1 MSRFSENKGR
11 KIVIDTLD
19 TCAISHTNGGR
30 IFSYSQNINSDK
42 VRVTGS
48 LNIRSPRS
56 DVSDQTLYLAGEFGL
71 YGQID
76 IPSTSMSMYITED
89 GSFNYSTPFT
99 AVLDTVSDLIIG
111 GPIFVDQSDEVDIRL
126 KTVYF
131 I

>member
-19 TCAISHTNGGR
+19 TCAITHTNGER

-48 LNIRSPRS
+48 LDITSSRS
-56 DVSDQTLYLAGEFGL
+56 DVSAQTLYLVGEFGP

-76 IPSTSMSMYITED
+76 IPSTPTPRD

-111 GPIFVDQSDEVDIRL
+111 GQIFVDQSDVVDIRL